1 MSNEELESDAEFHA
15 KLVARRN
22 SENAAALKAAREEAA
37 ARGKEP
43 FSAEVLAQYYTPY
56 YLEGAEHA
64 EIVGDLARQE
74 QLYYVTYTDV
84 MTLEEY
90 AKRLTE
96 AHRYDW

>member
-1 MSNEELESDAEFHA
+1 
-15 KLVARRN
+15 VADRN
-22 SENAAALKAAREEAA
+22 SQDEWVKDLYKRLDGEAAAALKAAREEAA

-56 YLEGAEHA
+56 YLEGAEQA
-64 EIVGDLARQE
+64 EIVRDLARQE
-74 QLYYVTYTDV
+74 QLYYVTYADV